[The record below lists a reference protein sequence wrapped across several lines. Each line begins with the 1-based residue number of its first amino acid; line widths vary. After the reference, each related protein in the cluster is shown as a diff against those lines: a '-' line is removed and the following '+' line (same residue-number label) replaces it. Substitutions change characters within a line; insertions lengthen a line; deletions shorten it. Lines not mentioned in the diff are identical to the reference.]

1 MATVVVSSGD
11 GRGEYYPLGRRT
23 NVVGRGEALPIQIL
37 DNQVSRKHLQIRFD
51 PDTGHY
57 SAIDMG
63 SKNGV
68 FVNGVRI
75 TTETR
80 LRDHDRIRL
89 GGTLLLFTQ
98 KDSDGDAPA
107 MHRFK
112 RPGEYLRVTDLDCRL
127 EPNGAETPRY
137 DGLRLRPTPALAP
150 LGC

>member
-1 MATVVVSSGD
+1 MATLVVSSGD
-11 GRGEYYPLGRRT
+11 HRGEYYPLGRRT

-37 DNQVSRKHLQIRFD
+37 DDQVSRKHLQIRFD
-51 PDTGHY
+51 PITGHY

-89 GGTLLLFTQ
+89 GGTLLLFAQ
-98 KDSDGDAPA
+98 RDSDGDAPA
-107 MHRFK
+107 MHRLK
-112 RPGEYLRVTDLDCRL
+112 RPGEVLRVTDLDCRARPDG
-127 EPNGAETPRY
+127 EATPRH
-137 DGLRLRPTPALAP
+137 DGVGIGLPLALVP
-150 LGC
+150 LGR